1 LRINLNQTTMHPT
14 DRQDTGPRPSDA
26 LHLGEIPLGEVVELE
41 GMDLPEAD
49 VESLLERGV
58 LPGCELCPVRRS
70 PFGDPIVQVEG
81 TILALRREMACC
93 LRVRRRP
100 AA

>member
-1 LRINLNQTTMHPT
+1 MDASTHA
-14 DRQDTGPRPSDA
+14 DRRVGPSRATAS

-49 VESLLERGV
+49 VESLLERGL
-58 LPGCELCPVRRS
+58 LPGCELCPIRLS
-70 PFGDPIVQVEG
+70 PFGDPIVKVEG
-81 TILALRREMACC
+81 TVLALRREMACC

>member
-1 LRINLNQTTMHPT
+1 MYTATA
-14 DRQDTGPRPSDA
+14 DRQDTAGRD
-26 LHLGEIPLGEVVELE
+26 LGGHHLGEIPLGEVVELE
-41 GMDLPEAD
+41 GMDLPEGD

-58 LPGCELCPVRRS
+58 LPGCELCPIRLS
-70 PFGDPIVQVEG
+70 PFGDPIVKVEG